1 MQDTNRKDAMN
12 ATTAAPLTLSLTRHI
27 KASPERVFAA
37 WTQPELIKQWF
48 SPKPVE
54 TVEAHVDLRV
64 GGSDRVVMRMPDG
77 TLHPHEGVYL
87 EVEPGRRLVSTS
99 SFGPGWQPMPPPEP
113 GTCNMPMTVEL
124 TFLPEDGGTRY
135 NVLVKHATV
144 ADREAHETMGF
155 HSGWNQA
162 TDQLAALVEGPTP
175 IAPTQPP
182 LPRTRTVNAYLNF
195 DGRCAEALEF
205 YRTALGAQIDMI
217 SRFKDAPPTPAG
229 QEDRGCAT
237 PNPELVMHA
246 SFRIGSTLLMASDC
260 HGTGSPTFAGMS
272 LSIAVFSL
280 EEAREVYTALTDQ
293 GTILME
299 LGPTFWSQ
307 AFAVVTDRFGVTW
320 MINMLPYSC

>member
-1 MQDTNRKDAMN
+1 MQDTNRKDAMT
-12 ATTAAPLTLSLTRHI
+12 ATTPAPLTLSLTRHI

-99 SFGPGWQPMPPPEP
+99 SFGPGWQPMPPPAP

-124 TFLPEDGGTRY
+124 TFLPEEGGTRY

-175 IAPTQPP
+175 ITPTQPP
-182 LPRTRTVNAYLNF
+182 FPRTRTVNAYLNF
-195 DGRCAEALEF
+195 DGRCAEALVRALQTWP
-205 YRTALGAQIDMI
+205 YRGIPDRPEAWLAQTVRNLAFDQLRRLQNWERKRDDITTARPLWMSGEAE
-217 SRFKDAPPTPAG
+217 SVPAPEPGTAG
-229 QEDRGCAT
+229 PSDETIRMLFVCAD
-237 PNPELVMHA
+237 P
-246 SFRIGSTLLMASDC
+246 GSWT
-260 HGTGSPTFAGMS
+260 
-272 LSIAVFSL
+272 AV
-280 EEAREVYTALTDQ
+280 
-293 GTILME
+293 
-299 LGPTFWSQ
+299 
-307 AFAVVTDRFGVTW
+307 
-320 MINMLPYSC
+320 